1 MRAMNQ
7 RAVLDFLR
15 RSGPATRPQAV
26 VDTGLS
32 KPTVGFVLKALEA
45 AGLVRSAGTIT
56 TLAGRTAPLYEADP
70 GAGYVLG
77 IDVGQNYVRA
87 AVSDLGRTIVARRD
101 EPNRAFTGT
110 ELVAVV
116 ARIAA
121 DTIADAGLTPAE
133 IMVRVIGSPGV
144 VDPVNRCFR
153 HSPNL
158 PGWDH
163 AGLLDELEGAFGA
176 EVLVEND
183 ANLAAVGEWES
194 GAARGTSVFGCL
206 TVGADAGLGLMVNG
220 RVFRGATGAAGEINY
235 LPHEEDRPLHQR
247 LAYTVASVAAVVDPE
262 LIVLAGRMGPDGDLL
277 LESVERS
284 LRSLTPYQPTVVE
297 GELGADGVLV
307 GAISVGVRAAEDLVF
322 ERWVAE
328 N

>member
-1 MRAMNQ
+1 MRAMNK

-15 RSGPATRPQAV
+15 RCGPATRPQAV

-45 AGLVRSAGTIT
+45 AGLVRSAGTVT

-77 IDVGQNYVRA
+77 IDIGRHYIRA
-87 AVSDLGRTIVARRD
+87 AVSDLGRTVVARRD
-101 EPNRAFTGT
+101 EPNRAFSGG

-121 DTIADAGLTPAE
+121 DTIAGAGLTAAE

-153 HSPNL
+153 HTPNL
-158 PGWDH
+158 PGWDR
-163 AGLLDELEGAFGA
+163 AGLLDELEAAFGA

-206 TVGADAGLGLMVNG
+206 TVGTDSGLGLMVNG

-235 LPHEEDRPLHQR
+235 LPYEEDRPLHQR
-247 LAYTVASVAAVVDPE
+247 LAYTVASVAAVIDPE
-262 LIVLAGRMGPDGDLL
+262 LIVLAGGSDGEL